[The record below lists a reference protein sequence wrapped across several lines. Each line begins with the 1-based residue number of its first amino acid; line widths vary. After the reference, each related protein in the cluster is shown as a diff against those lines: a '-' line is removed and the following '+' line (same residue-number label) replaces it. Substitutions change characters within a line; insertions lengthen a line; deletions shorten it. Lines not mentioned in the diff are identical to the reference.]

1 MYHVPQIFGLPTILL
16 VVLVCTSIIIEINS
30 IGELIARRPL
40 IFLRRKSQTKAKGR
54 KILHWKSQVKSRT
67 ILHYLLNGIEILD
80 PWGYTMSLK
89 IACKLI
95 NIISI
100 FQAVY
105 SDG

>member
-30 IGELIARRPL
+30 IGELIAPHL
-40 IFLRRKSQTKAKGR
+40 WSFCGGKAKQKPRVEKFFMG
-54 KILHWKSQVKSRT
+54 KSQVKSRA
-67 ILHYLLNGIEILD
+67 ILHDLLNGIEILD